1 MANKIMKTLKID
13 TTSMDVVE
21 MLVGSVSTV
30 SALPVTITNA
40 DIRSTMYA
48 VKAELSNPSAQTS
61 NWTVTTSDGSAVIS
75 GSINGTTDITLY
87 LYHGKAI

>member
-1 MANKIMKTLKID
+1 MKTLKID

-30 SALPVTITNA
+30 SALPVTITNSE
-40 DIRSTMYA
+40 IRASMYA
-48 VKAELSNPSAQTS
+48 IKAELSNPSAQTGD
-61 NWTVTTSDGSAVIS
+61 WTVTTADGSAVIS
-75 GSINGTTDITLY
+75 GGINGTTDITLY

>member
-1 MANKIMKTLKID
+1 MANKIMKTLKLD

-21 MLVGSVSTV
+21 MLVGTVSTV

-40 DIRSTMYA
+40 EIRSTMYA
-48 VKAELSNPSAQTS
+48 IKAELSNPSAQTS
-61 NWTVTTSDGSAVIS
+61 DWTVATSDGSAVIS
-75 GSINGTTDITLY
+75 GTISGTTDIKLY